1 MLLLELRDQGEYG
14 FDLPPEQ
21 IEPGGEETWAMAK
34 HLMDYVIGEK
44 KIVKF
49 GTSKEDCTFRWG
61 VFRW

>member
-44 KIVKF
+44 KNCKI
-49 GTSKEDCTFRWG
+49 WYL
-61 VFRW
+61 